1 MNDIMVR
8 LIDMPTAAGGF
19 TLPDAN
25 GDYNVYINARAGLP
39 AQLQAYEHELR
50 HIHNGD
56 FDKPDAAAV
65 ETEAH
70 GLS

>member
-25 GDYNVYINARAGLP
+25 GDYNVYINARVGLA
-39 AQLQAYEHELR
+39 AQLQAYEHEIR
-50 HIHNGD
+50 HIRCGD
-56 FDKPDAAAV
+56 FEVEDAAAV
-65 ETEAH
+65 ERAAH
-70 GLS
+70 GL